1 VATAISVSQVQ
12 HDRSIFN
19 NTRRHQGCANTC
31 TWQASTRRGAAWLIP
46 LCNAQKSLD
55 LKIEV
60 RKIGLVAMHNSLT
73 GLNHQT

>member
-1 VATAISVSQVQ
+1 MG
-12 HDRSIFN
+12 
-19 NTRRHQGCANTC
+19 RHAPQ
-31 TWQASTRRGAAWLIP
+31 LIP

-60 RKIGLVAMHNSLT
+60 RKIGLVAMHHTLS

>member
-1 VATAISVSQVQ
+1 VQ
-12 HDRSIFN
+12 HERSIFY
-19 NTRRHQGCANTC
+19 NTRFHQGRAIACSQ
-31 TWQASTRRGAAWLIP
+31 QASAGPNAPQLIP

-60 RKIGLVAMHNSLT
+60 RKIGLVAMHHTLS